1 MQQLLAKILVKK
13 ENDELP
19 TDRIVRHQFKFLIDN
34 LNHFIE
40 QLSGV
45 TEAES

>member
-1 MQQLLAKILVKK
+1 MQHLLEKILEKK

-19 TDRIVRHQFKFLIDN
+19 ADRIVRHQFKFLIDN

-45 TEAES
+45 EEV